1 VSSGPDGVKPQP
13 TASTPGSAI
22 DQVRGLLDEL
32 VSTHQH
38 TVQQERLRAF
48 REMAGEVAHDFNN
61 TLSGILA
68 RAQLLLADVQDP
80 EVRRSLRMIEQVALE
95 GAWVVR
101 RFQDFSRARPSRPF
115 QPVDLNQLV
124 NEIATS
130 ARSRWSQ
137 QLAARGISGE
147 VQAETTPVPPLSG
160 DLAELRQVLTSISL
174 NALDAMPEGGNL
186 TFRTGAKG
194 DRVFCQIADTGVGM
208 PDEVRLH
215 IFDPFFTTKREKGK
229 GFGLSG
235 AYAIVDRHGGE
246 ITVETEVGKGTTFT
260 IWFPAAGPVAATV
273 PAAAPLTPP
282 APAPKPTSAGAKILV
297 VDDSEEVREVLR
309 ELLSR
314 HGYTVITCP
323 DGESG
328 LVEFD
333 TRKFE
338 LAMVDLSLP
347 GISGLDVA
355 HRLKL
360 KWPGTP
366 VALMTGYGD
375 RMGPEDA
382 KARGV
387 DFILA
392 KPFSLDQLRS
402 VVEHALA
409 QNAGEAVTDRQTGST
424 PGIPG

>member
-1 VSSGPDGVKPQP
+1 VTSNGDQP
-13 TASTPGSAI
+13 EPVERAGRSTLSE
-22 DQVRGLLDEL
+22 VRSLLDGL
-32 VSTHQH
+32 VAAHFQV
-38 TVQQERLRAF
+38 VQQERLRAF

-80 EVRRSLRMIEQVALE
+80 DVRRSLRMIEQVALE

-101 RFQDFSRARPSRPF
+101 RFQDFSRTRPARPF

-124 NEIATS
+124 DEIAAS
-130 ARSRWSQ
+130 ARSRWTQ
-137 QLAARGISGE
+137 QLATRGINGE
-147 VQAETTPVPPLSG
+147 VHSEPGPVPLVPG
-160 DLAELRQVLTSISL
+160 DMAELRQVLTAMAL

-186 TFRTGAKG
+186 TFRTGTEG
-194 DRVFCQIADTGVGM
+194 GRVYCQIADTGIGM
-208 PDEVRLH
+208 IEQVRLH

-246 ITVETEVGKGTTFT
+246 IAVESEPGKGTVFT
-260 IWFPAAGPVAATV
+260 VWLPTGAEPAASAPGASRPAQAPAARAVEPTAPPQTV
-273 PAAAPLTPP
+273 P
-282 APAPKPTSAGAKILV
+282 GAKILV

-314 HGYTVITCP
+314 HGYTVVTAP

-328 LVEFD
+328 LVELETRTFD
-333 TRKFE
+333 M
-338 LAMVDLSLP
+338 AMVDLGLP
-347 GISGLDVA
+347 GISGLEVA
-355 HRLKL
+355 RRLKQR
-360 KWPGTP
+360 WPATRI
-366 VALMTGYGD
+366 ALMTGYGD

-382 KARGV
+382 QSKGV
-387 DFILA
+387 DFVLA

-402 VVEHALA
+402 VVDHGLA
-409 QNAGEAVTDRQTGST
+409 NAKNASG
-424 PGIPG
+424 

>member
-1 VSSGPDGVKPQP
+1 MIGELR
-13 TASTPGSAI
+13 AAF
-22 DQVRGLLDEL
+22 DEL
-32 VSTHQH
+32 VSSHHH

-80 EVRRSLRMIEQVALE
+80 DVRRSLRMIEQVALE

-101 RFQDFSRARPSRPF
+101 RFQDFSRTRPSRPF

-124 NEIATS
+124 EEIASS

-137 QLAARGISGE
+137 QLTARGITGE
-147 VQAETTPVPPLSG
+147 VRCETAPLPPVSG
-160 DLAELRQVLTSISL
+160 DMAELRQVLTSIAL
-174 NALDAMPEGGNL
+174 NALDAMPEGGTL
-186 TFRTGAKG
+186 TFRTGCEG
-194 DRVFCQIADTGVGM
+194 RRVFCQVADTGIGM
-208 PDEVRLH
+208 TQQVRLH

-235 AYAIVDRHGGE
+235 AYSIVDRHGGE
-246 ITVETEVGKGTTFT
+246 ITVESESGKGAVFT
-260 IWFPAAGPVAATV
+260 VWLPV
-273 PAAAPLTPP
+273 PADAGEP
-282 APAPKPTSAGAKILV
+282 APAPERPAAAAAPAAAVSLPPVPKSAPGARILV

-314 HGYTVITCP
+314 HGYTVVTCP

-328 LVEFD
+328 LVELESQTFD
-333 TRKFE
+333 
-338 LAMVDLSLP
+338 LAMLDLGLP
-347 GISGLDVA
+347 GISGLEVA
-355 HRLKL
+355 YRVKRR
-360 KWPGTP
+360 WPATQ

-375 RMGPEDA
+375 RMGSEDA
-382 KARGV
+382 QSKGV
-387 DFILA
+387 DFVLA

-402 VVEHALA
+402 VVEHALSSSKA
-409 QNAGEAVTDRQTGST
+409 AGSA
-424 PGIPG
+424 

>member
-1 VSSGPDGVKPQP
+1 MSSNADALAAPR
-13 TASTPGSAI
+13 AGSAI
-22 DQVRGLLDEL
+22 GEVRAVLDEL
-32 VSTHQH
+32 VSTHHQ

-80 EVRRSLRMIEQVALE
+80 DVRRSLRMIEQVALE

-101 RFQDFSRARPSRPF
+101 RFQDFSRTRPSRPF
-115 QPVDLNQLV
+115 QPLDLNQLV
-124 NEIATS
+124 EEITTS

-137 QLAARGISGE
+137 QLAARGIPGE
-147 VQAETTPVPPLSG
+147 VRCETGSLPVVSG
-160 DLAELRQVLTSISL
+160 DMAELRQVLTSMAL

-186 TFRTGAKG
+186 TFRTGYERG
-194 DRVFCQIADTGVGM
+194 RPFCQVADTGIGM
-208 PDEVRLH
+208 TEQTRLH

-235 AYAIVDRHGGE
+235 AYAIVDRHGGQ
-246 ITVETEVGKGTTFT
+246 ITVESEVGKGTVFT
-260 IWFPAAGPVAATV
+260 IWFPVDSEAAEPLPVAARSAAPV
-273 PAAAPLTPP
+273 PAPTPKAVP
-282 APAPKPTSAGAKILV
+282 GAKILV

-314 HGYTVITCP
+314 HGYTVVTAP

-328 LVEFD
+328 LVELDSRTFD
-333 TRKFE
+333 
-338 LAMVDLSLP
+338 LAMVDLGLP
-347 GISGLDVA
+347 GISGLEVA
-355 HRLKL
+355 HRLKER
-360 KWPGTP
+360 WPATR

-375 RMGPEDA
+375 RLGPDDA
-382 KARGV
+382 TSRGV
-387 DFILA
+387 DFVLA

-402 VVEHALA
+402 VVDHALVNG
-409 QNAGEAVTDRQTGST
+409 QAGRV
-424 PGIPG
+424 

>member
-1 VSSGPDGVKPQP
+1 MAPNADAPKAAESRGSSPLGE
-13 TASTPGSAI
+13 
-22 DQVRGLLDEL
+22 VRARLDEL
-32 VSTHQH
+32 IATHHH

-80 EVRRSLRMIEQVALE
+80 DVRRSLRMIEQVALE

-101 RFQDFSRARPSRPF
+101 RFQDFSRTRPARPF

-124 NEIATS
+124 EEIALS

-137 QLAARGISGE
+137 QLTARGIAGE
-147 VQAETTPVPPLSG
+147 VRAEVGPVPLVSG
-160 DLAELRQVLTSISL
+160 DMAELRQVLTSMAL

-186 TFRTGAKG
+186 TFRTGRENG
-194 DRVFCQIADTGVGM
+194 RVFCQVADTGIGM
-208 PDEVRLH
+208 SEQTRLH
-215 IFDPFFTTKREKGK
+215 VFDPFFTTKREKGK

-235 AYAIVDRHGGE
+235 AYAIVDRHGGQ
-246 ITVETEVGKGTTFT
+246 IAVESEPGKGTVFT
-260 IWFPAAGPVAATV
+260 VWLPLASEAVEPLPAPARPAAPVA
-273 PAAAPLTPP
+273 P
-282 APAPKPTSAGAKILV
+282 PAPKPAPGARILV

-314 HGYTVITCP
+314 HGYTVVTCP

-328 LVEFD
+328 VVEFD
-333 TRKFE
+333 TRSFD
-338 LAMVDLSLP
+338 LAMIDLGLP
-347 GISGLDVA
+347 GISGLEVA
-355 HRLKL
+355 HRLKQR
-360 KWPGTP
+360 WPATP

-382 KARGV
+382 RSRGV
-387 DFILA
+387 DFVLA

-402 VVEHALA
+402 VVDHALA
-409 QNAGEAVTDRQTGST
+409 QGPSAQ
-424 PGIPG
+424 P

>member
-1 VSSGPDGVKPQP
+1 MTPNADALKAAPPRAGAAIGEVRAALDQLV
-13 TASTPGSAI
+13 ASH
-22 DQVRGLLDEL
+22 
-32 VSTHQH
+32 HQ
-38 TVQQERLRAF
+38 TVQLERLRAF

-80 EVRRSLRMIEQVALE
+80 DVRRSLRMIEQVALE

-101 RFQDFSRARPSRPF
+101 RFQDFSRTRPSRPY

-124 NEIATS
+124 EEIAGS

-137 QLAARGISGE
+137 QLAARGITGE
-147 VQAETTPVPPLSG
+147 VRAELGPVPLVSG
-160 DLAELRQVLTSISL
+160 DMAELRQVLTSIAL

-186 TFRTGAKG
+186 TFRTGRERG
-194 DRVFCQIADTGVGM
+194 RVFCQVADTGIGM
-208 PDEVRLH
+208 TEQVRLH

-235 AYAIVDRHGGE
+235 AYSIVDRHGGE
-246 ITVETEVGKGTTFT
+246 ITVQSEPAKGAVFT
-260 IWFPAAGPVAATV
+260 VWLPLVAEAAGPLPAAGRPASTVTAA
-273 PAAAPLTPP
+273 PAAPKSAP
-282 APAPKPTSAGAKILV
+282 GARILV

-314 HGYTVITCP
+314 HGYTVVTCP

-328 LVEFD
+328 LVELESRTFD
-333 TRKFE
+333 V
-338 LAMVDLSLP
+338 AMVDLGLP
-347 GISGLDVA
+347 GISGLEVA
-355 HRLKL
+355 KRLKAQ
-360 KWPGTP
+360 WPATQ

-375 RMGPEDA
+375 RMGSDDA
-382 KARGV
+382 QDKGV
-387 DFILA
+387 DFVLA

-402 VVEHALA
+402 VVDRALA
-409 QNAGEAVTDRQTGST
+409 QSAPPRSA
-424 PGIPG
+424 

>member
-1 VSSGPDGVKPQP
+1 M
-13 TASTPGSAI
+13 TPNADALKAAPPRAGAWI
-22 DQVRGLLDEL
+22 GEVRAALDEL
-32 VSTHQH
+32 VASHHQ
-38 TVQQERLRAF
+38 TVQLERLRAF

-80 EVRRSLRMIEQVALE
+80 DVRRSLRMIEQVALE

-101 RFQDFSRARPSRPF
+101 RFQDFSRTRPSRPF

-124 NEIATS
+124 EEITNS

-137 QLAARGISGE
+137 QLAARGITGE
-147 VQAETTPVPPLSG
+147 VQAELGPVPLVSA
-160 DLAELRQVLTSISL
+160 DMAELRQVLTSIAL

-186 TFRTGAKG
+186 TFRTGRERG
-194 DRVFCQIADTGVGM
+194 RVFCQVADTGIGM
-208 PDEVRLH
+208 TEQVRLH

-235 AYAIVDRHGGE
+235 AYSIVDRHGGE
-246 ITVETEVGKGTTFT
+246 ITVQSEPGKGAVFTVWLPLVAEAAEPLSMAGRATSTATTAPVAP
-260 IWFPAAGPVAATV
+260 PAAKS
-273 PAAAPLTPP
+273 AP
-282 APAPKPTSAGAKILV
+282 GAKILV

-314 HGYTVITCP
+314 HGYTVVTCQ

-328 LVEFD
+328 LVELESRTFD
-333 TRKFE
+333 V
-338 LAMVDLSLP
+338 AMVDLGLP
-347 GISGLDVA
+347 GISGLEVA
-355 HRLKL
+355 ERLKSR
-360 KWPGTP
+360 WPATQ

-382 KARGV
+382 HAKGV
-387 DFILA
+387 DFVLA

-402 VVEHALA
+402 VVDHALA
-409 QNAGEAVTDRQTGST
+409 NGRGGQLAPDAAS
-424 PGIPG
+424 

>member
-1 VSSGPDGVKPQP
+1 VTPPADAPKAAESGGVP
-13 TASTPGSAI
+13 ALGE
-22 DQVRGLLDEL
+22 VRGLLDEL
-32 VSTHQH
+32 IATHQQ

-80 EVRRSLRMIEQVALE
+80 DVRRSLRMIEQVALE

-101 RFQDFSRARPSRPF
+101 RFQDFSRTRPARPF

-124 NEIATS
+124 EEIANS

-137 QLAARGISGE
+137 QLTARGIVGE
-147 VQAETTPVPPLSG
+147 VRAEIGPVPMVSG
-160 DLAELRQVLTSISL
+160 DMAELRQVLTSMAL

-186 TFRTGAKG
+186 TFRTGREAG
-194 DRVFCQIADTGVGM
+194 RVFCQVVDTGIGM
-208 PDEVRLH
+208 SEHTRLH
-215 IFDPFFTTKREKGK
+215 VFDPFFTTKREKGK

-235 AYAIVDRHGGE
+235 AYAVVDRHGGE
-246 ITVETEVGKGTTFT
+246 ITVESEPGKGAVFT
-260 IWFPAAGPVAATV
+260 VWL
-273 PAAAPLTPP
+273 PAAADAVEALPTPARP
-282 APAPKPTSAGAKILV
+282 APTVAAPSPKPVPGAKILV

-314 HGYTVITCP
+314 HGYTVVTSP

-328 LVEFD
+328 LVELEARTFD
-333 TRKFE
+333 
-338 LAMVDLSLP
+338 LAMVDLGLP
-347 GISGLDVA
+347 GISGLEVA
-355 HRLKL
+355 HRLKSR
-360 KWPGTP
+360 WPATR

-375 RMGPEDA
+375 RMGSEDV
-382 KARGV
+382 KSKGV
-387 DFILA
+387 DFVLA

-402 VVEHALA
+402 VVDHALA
-409 QNAGEAVTDRQTGST
+409 HNPASGN
-424 PGIPG
+424 

>member
-1 VSSGPDGVKPQP
+1 VIGE
-13 TASTPGSAI
+13 
-22 DQVRGLLDEL
+22 VRAALDEL
-32 VSTHQH
+32 VASHHQ
-38 TVQQERLRAF
+38 TVQLERLRAF

-80 EVRRSLRMIEQVALE
+80 DVRRSLRMIEQVALE

-101 RFQDFSRARPSRPF
+101 RFQDFSRTRPSRPF

-124 NEIATS
+124 DEIANS

-147 VQAETTPVPPLSG
+147 VRAETGPVPLVSG
-160 DLAELRQVLTSISL
+160 DMAELRQVLTSIAL
-174 NALDAMPEGGNL
+174 NALDAMPEGGTL
-186 TFRTGAKG
+186 TFRTGREG
-194 DRVFCQIADTGVGM
+194 GRVFCQVADTGIGM
-208 PDEVRLH
+208 TEQVRLH

-235 AYAIVDRHGGE
+235 AYSIVDRHGGE
-246 ITVETEVGKGTTFT
+246 ITVQSEPAKGAVFTVWLPLVAEPAQSPGVGRSVS
-260 IWFPAAGPVAATV
+260 PATVAPVA
-273 PAAAPLTPP
+273 PP
-282 APAPKPTSAGAKILV
+282 APKSAPDAKILV

-314 HGYTVITCP
+314 HGYAVVTCP

-328 LVEFD
+328 LVELESRTFD
-333 TRKFE
+333 V
-338 LAMVDLSLP
+338 AMVDLGLP
-347 GISGLDVA
+347 GINGLEVVT
-355 HRLKL
+355 RLKSR
-360 KWPGTP
+360 WPGTQ

-375 RMGPEDA
+375 RMGSEDA
-382 KARGV
+382 HAKGV
-387 DFILA
+387 DFVLA

-402 VVEHALA
+402 VVDHALA
-409 QNAGEAVTDRQTGST
+409 NGRGGQPSPDAS
-424 PGIPG
+424 

>member
-1 VSSGPDGVKPQP
+1 M
-13 TASTPGSAI
+13 TPNADALKAAPARAGAAI
-22 DQVRGLLDEL
+22 GEVRAALDEL
-32 VSTHQH
+32 VTSHHQ

-80 EVRRSLRMIEQVALE
+80 DVRRSLRMIEQVALE

-101 RFQDFSRARPSRPF
+101 RFQDFSRTRPSRPF

-124 NEIATS
+124 EEIANS
-130 ARSRWSQ
+130 ARSRWGQ
-137 QLAARGISGE
+137 QLTARGITGE
-147 VQAETTPVPPLSG
+147 VRAETSPLPPVSG
-160 DLAELRQVLTSISL
+160 DMAELRQVLTSIAL

-186 TFRTGAKG
+186 TFRTGREQG
-194 DRVFCQIADTGVGM
+194 RVFCQVIDTGIGM
-208 PDEVRLH
+208 TEQVRLH

-246 ITVETEVGKGTTFT
+246 ITVQSEPGKGATFT
-260 IWFPAAGPVAATV
+260 VWLPVASEASEAPAAGRVTATSTAPSAPPTPKAAV
-273 PAAAPLTPP
+273 P
-282 APAPKPTSAGAKILV
+282 GAKILV

-314 HGYTVITCP
+314 HGYTVVTCP

-328 LVEFD
+328 LVELESRTFD
-333 TRKFE
+333 
-338 LAMVDLSLP
+338 LAMLDLGLP
-347 GISGLDVA
+347 GISGLEVA
-355 HRLKL
+355 SRLKPR
-360 KWPGTP
+360 WPATQ

-375 RMGPEDA
+375 RLGPEDA
-382 KARGV
+382 HAKGV
-387 DFILA
+387 DFVLA

-402 VVEHALA
+402 VVDHALA
-409 QNAGEAVTDRQTGST
+409 NGKSPSA
-424 PGIPG
+424 

>member
-1 VSSGPDGVKPQP
+1 MSFNADALKSAVPR
-13 TASTPGSAI
+13 AGSAI
-22 DQVRGLLDEL
+22 GELRAALDEL
-32 VSTHQH
+32 VSTHHQ

-80 EVRRSLRMIEQVALE
+80 DVRRSLRMIEQVALE

-101 RFQDFSRARPSRPF
+101 RFQDFSRTRPSRPF
-115 QPVDLNQLV
+115 QPLDLNQLV
-124 NEIATS
+124 EEIAAS

-137 QLAARGISGE
+137 QLTARGISGE
-147 VQAETTPVPPLSG
+147 VRCDIGAAPSVSG
-160 DLAELRQVLTSISL
+160 DMAEMRQVLTSIAL

-186 TFRTGAKG
+186 TFLTGYDGSRA
-194 DRVFCQIADTGVGM
+194 FCQVADTGSGM
-208 PDEVRLH
+208 SEQVRLR

-246 ITVETEVGKGTTFT
+246 ITVESAVGKGTVFT
-260 IWFPAAGPVAATV
+260 VWLPVASNAVEPLPSAIRPAGPAVATI
-273 PAAAPLTPP
+273 PKP
-282 APAPKPTSAGAKILV
+282 APGATILV

-314 HGYTVITCP
+314 HGHTVVTVP

-328 LVEFD
+328 LVESDSRRFD
-333 TRKFE
+333 
-338 LAMVDLSLP
+338 LAMLDLGLP
-347 GISGLDVA
+347 GISGLEVA
-355 HRLKL
+355 HRLKEQ
-360 KWPGTP
+360 WPATR

-375 RMGPEDA
+375 RMGPDDA
-382 KARGV
+382 QSKGV
-387 DFILA
+387 DFVLA

-402 VVEHALA
+402 VVDHALA
-409 QNAGEAVTDRQTGST
+409 IGHGGQVPS
-424 PGIPG
+424 

>member
-1 VSSGPDGVKPQP
+1 MISKADTQEAADPRV
-13 TASTPGSAI
+13 GSALGE
-22 DQVRGLLDEL
+22 VRAVLDGLL
-32 VSTHQH
+32 VSHQQ

-80 EVRRSLRMIEQVALE
+80 DVRRSLRMIEQVALE

-101 RFQDFSRARPSRPF
+101 RFQDFSRTRPARPF
-115 QPVDLNQLV
+115 QLVDLNQLV
-124 NEIATS
+124 EEIATS
-130 ARSRWSQ
+130 ARSRWTQ
-137 QLAARGISGE
+137 QLSARGITGE
-147 VQAETTPVPPLSG
+147 VRCETSSVPAVMG
-160 DLAELRQVLTSISL
+160 DAAELRQVLTAIAL
-174 NALDAMPEGGNL
+174 NALDAMPEGGTL
-186 TFRTGAKG
+186 SFRTGSEG
-194 DRVFCQIADTGVGM
+194 GRVFCQVADSGVGM
-208 PDEVRLH
+208 TEQVRLH

-235 AYAIVDRHGGE
+235 AYAIMDRHAGE
-246 ITVETEVGKGTTFT
+246 MSVKSNVGRGTVFTVWLPTTAEASE
-260 IWFPAAGPVAATV
+260 PRPEATRSTPHA
-273 PAAAPLTPP
+273 PAAAPPG
-282 APAPKPTSAGAKILV
+282 PKAASLAKILV

-314 HGYTVITCP
+314 HGYTVVTAP

-328 LVEFD
+328 LVELETRTFD
-333 TRKFE
+333 
-338 LAMVDLSLP
+338 LAMVDLGLP

-355 HRLKL
+355 HRLKQR
-360 KWPGTP
+360 WPTTR

-382 KARGV
+382 QARGV
-387 DFILA
+387 DFVLA

-402 VVEHALA
+402 VVEHALSQA
-409 QNAGEAVTDRQTGST
+409 QPQS
-424 PGIPG
+424 

>member
-1 VSSGPDGVKPQP
+1 VTSPNAGAPKAAESRG
-13 TASTPGSAI
+13 GSALGE
-22 DQVRGLLDEL
+22 VRARLEELLA
-32 VSTHQH
+32 SHHH

-80 EVRRSLRMIEQVALE
+80 DVRRSLRMIEQVALE

-101 RFQDFSRARPSRPF
+101 RFQDFSRTRPARPF
-115 QPVDLNQLV
+115 QPLDLNQLV
-124 NEIATS
+124 EEIAAS

-137 QLAARGISGE
+137 QLTARGISGE
-147 VQAETTPVPPLSG
+147 VRAEIGAVPSVLG
-160 DLAELRQVLTSISL
+160 DTAELRQVLTSMAL

-186 TFRTGAKG
+186 TFRTGRENG
-194 DRVFCQIADTGVGM
+194 RVFCQVADTGIGM
-208 PDEVRLH
+208 IEQTRLH
-215 IFDPFFTTKREKGK
+215 VFDPFFTTKREKGK

-246 ITVETEVGKGTTFT
+246 ITVESEPGKGTVFT
-260 IWFPAAGPVAATV
+260 VWLPVTGEAAEPLSAPARPAATT
-273 PAAAPLTPP
+273 AP
-282 APAPKPTSAGAKILV
+282 PAPKPVPGAKILV

-314 HGYTVITCP
+314 HGYTVVTSP

-328 LVEFD
+328 LVELETRTFD
-333 TRKFE
+333 
-338 LAMVDLSLP
+338 LAMVDLGLP
-347 GISGLDVA
+347 GISGLEVA
-355 HRLKL
+355 QRLKQR
-360 KWPGTP
+360 WPATR

-382 KARGV
+382 HAKGV
-387 DFILA
+387 DFVLA

-402 VVEHALA
+402 VVDHALA
-409 QNAGEAVTDRQTGST
+409 QGQPAKV
-424 PGIPG
+424 

>member
-1 VSSGPDGVKPQP
+1 MSANADSPKAAEP
-13 TASTPGSAI
+13 AAGSAI
-22 DQVRGLLDEL
+22 GEVRGILEGLLA
-32 VSTHQH
+32 SHQQ

-80 EVRRSLRMIEQVALE
+80 DVRRSLRMIEQVALE

-101 RFQDFSRARPSRPF
+101 RFQDFSRTRPSRPF
-115 QPVDLNQLV
+115 QPVDLNHLV
-124 NEIATS
+124 DEIAAS

-137 QLAARGISGE
+137 QLAARGIPGE
-147 VQAETTPVPPLSG
+147 VRCETGPVPVVSG
-160 DLAELRQVLTSISL
+160 DAAELRQVLTSLAL

-186 TFRTGAKG
+186 TFRTGCEDGRA
-194 DRVFCQIADTGVGM
+194 FCQVADTGIGM
-208 PDEVRLH
+208 SEQIRLH
-215 IFDPFFTTKREKGK
+215 VFDPFFTTKREKGK

-235 AYAIVDRHGGE
+235 SYAIVDRHGGE
-246 ITVETEVGKGTTFT
+246 ITVESEVGKGTVFT
-260 IWFPAAGPVAATV
+260 VWLPLAAEAAATLPTPSRPAVPATV
-273 PAAAPLTPP
+273 PA
-282 APAPKPTSAGAKILV
+282 PKAVQGAKILV

-314 HGYTVITCP
+314 HGYTVVTAP

-328 LVEFD
+328 LVELETRTFD
-333 TRKFE
+333 M
-338 LAMVDLSLP
+338 AMVDLGLP
-347 GISGLDVA
+347 GISGLEVA
-355 HRLKL
+355 HRLKQR
-360 KWPGTP
+360 WPTTR

-382 KARGV
+382 KVKGV
-387 DFILA
+387 DFVLA

-402 VVEHALA
+402 VVDHALA
-409 QNAGEAVTDRQTGST
+409 NGKPAAS
-424 PGIPG
+424 

>member
-1 VSSGPDGVKPQP
+1 MIPNADALRAADPR
-13 TASTPGSAI
+13 AGSAI
-22 DQVRGLLDEL
+22 GEVRAALDEL
-32 VSTHQH
+32 VASHHQ
-38 TVQQERLRAF
+38 TVQLERLRAF

-80 EVRRSLRMIEQVALE
+80 DVRRSLRMIEQVALE

-101 RFQDFSRARPSRPF
+101 RFQDFSRTRPSRPF

-124 NEIATS
+124 EEIANS

-137 QLAARGISGE
+137 QLAARGITGQ
-147 VQAETTPVPPLSG
+147 VQAETGPVPLVSG
-160 DLAELRQVLTSISL
+160 DMAELRQVLTSIAL
-174 NALDAMPEGGNL
+174 NALDAMPEGGTL
-186 TFRTGAKG
+186 TFRTGREQGRA
-194 DRVFCQIADTGVGM
+194 FCQVADTGIGM
-208 PDEVRLH
+208 TEQVRLH

-235 AYAIVDRHGGE
+235 AYSIVDRHGGE
-246 ITVETEVGKGTTFT
+246 ITVQSEPGKGAVFTVWLPLVAEAAEPFPTVGRSTTT
-260 IWFPAAGPVAATV
+260 TS
-273 PAAAPLTPP
+273 AAPIVPP
-282 APAPKPTSAGAKILV
+282 APRSTPGAKILV

-314 HGYTVITCP
+314 HGYTIITCP

-328 LVEFD
+328 LVELESRTFD
-333 TRKFE
+333 
-338 LAMVDLSLP
+338 LAMVDLGLP
-347 GISGLDVA
+347 GISGLEVA
-355 HRLKL
+355 HRLKER
-360 KWPGTP
+360 WPATR

-382 KARGV
+382 QPKGV
-387 DFILA
+387 DFVLA

-402 VVEHALA
+402 VVDHALA
-409 QNAGEAVTDRQTGST
+409 VGQGGHAS
-424 PGIPG
+424 